1 MIALAAAAALSFAGN
16 CVGSLCGVNE
26 LSPFLAKLHQAGS
39 RPVNILQIGD
49 SHTAGDTITGAW
61 RDILQQ
67 KYGSAGRGIL
77 PPGRPFNGYITQ
89 GATVSMS
96 PDWQIAGDFGSA
108 WSSPSPPLGISA
120 YSLTTRTDGASMSIA
135 ADPNQAFNRFVVC
148 AIMRPGGGKLQM
160 RAGVNSITFDL
171 SSPTERPEC
180 RTLRLSSLV
189 TSADVIASDGQVT
202 MTSWA
207 TFHDGGSGVTLSNL
221 GVVGSQLVHWAR
233 TDDAVLTEE
242 LRTYKPDLI
251 VIAFGTNEGFSPRVS
266 DFEFEATLRTQIGR
280 VRRIAGNVPILLLGA
295 PDALSRRAEMRANA
309 SNGPSPNCGTPM
321 AVAAPPREN
330 VVTSIMNRLRDTMG
344 LSSDTPAQP
353 DPAPVAPPPPAVV
366 NSGTTRGPLF
376 PPAGLK
382 AVRDMQRRVAAS
394 LNVAFW
400 DWEAAMGGRCTAD
413 RWVHMDPPMMRGD
426 YVHYT
431 SAGGREIARRLEND
445 IEKAGGR

>member
-1 MIALAAAAALSFAGN
+1 VIALAAAAALSFAGN

-26 LSPFLAKLHQAGS
+26 LSPFLAKLHQAGA
-39 RPVNILQIGD
+39 RPVHILQIGD

-67 KYGSAGRGIL
+67 KYGSAGRGVL

-120 YSLTTRTDGASMSIA
+120 YSLTTRTAGASMSIS

-148 AIMRPGGGKLQM
+148 ALMRPGGGKLQM
-160 RAGVNSITFDL
+160 RAGVNSVTFDL

-180 RTLRLSSLV
+180 RTLRLPSLV
-189 TSADVIASDGQVT
+189 TSADVIATDGIVT

-207 TFHDGGSGVTLSNL
+207 TFHDGSGVVLSNL

-295 PDALSRRAEMRANA
+295 PDAVVDDALGGGWGTPGHVFEPEARQAYVEALRRPESVHAICEEYRAAAGIDARHDEEDRRAGHRIA
-309 SNGPSPNCGTPM
+309 SPTLVLWSRDGALGSWYQDAGGPLGIWRTWASDLRGQ
-321 AVAAPPREN
+321 AVAAGHFFAEEIPDE
-330 VVTSIMNRLRDTMG
+330 TAHLLGAFFSGNR
-344 LSSDTPAQP
+344 
-353 DPAPVAPPPPAVV
+353 
-366 NSGTTRGPLF
+366 
-376 PPAGLK
+376 
-382 AVRDMQRRVAAS
+382 
-394 LNVAFW
+394 
-400 DWEAAMGGRCTAD
+400 
-413 RWVHMDPPMMRGD
+413 
-426 YVHYT
+426 
-431 SAGGREIARRLEND
+431 
-445 IEKAGGR
+445 